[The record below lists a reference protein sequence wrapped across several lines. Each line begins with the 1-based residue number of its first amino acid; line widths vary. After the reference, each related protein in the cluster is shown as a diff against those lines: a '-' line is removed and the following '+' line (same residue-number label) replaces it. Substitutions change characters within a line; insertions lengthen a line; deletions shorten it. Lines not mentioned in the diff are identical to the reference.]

1 MAVNIEVKQ
10 LIKDLRERVTALEIR
25 LQTLEAKQTVPSVTL
40 KEPKKCPHCG
50 IAPAYF
56 FHVKACKKQKEEKQ
70 HGDDR
75 SRS

>member
-1 MAVNIEVKQ
+1 MAINIEEKH
-10 LIKDLRERVTALEIR
+10 R
-25 LQTLEAKQTVPSVTL
+25 LKELEARIASLEASFQSLESQPAVAPL

-50 IAPAYF
+50 VAPAYF
-56 FHVKACKKQKEEKQ
+56 FHVKACKKQKEEKT